1 MILLS
6 NNTPIA
12 VTITGIVLILGLFG
26 FGLYKVFI
34 VDKSKAKKLLEDFLN
49 GLADEIYK
57 IIVQTIN
64 DFKIE
69 EFDFESLEEYEAK
82 VLEQLYKTIY
92 EYTLKKANEAA
103 SDENS
108 PITFKM
114 FDLIEKEDIDKII
127 EHVYNNG
134 NVKILIKDAW
144 AKYFESKVDAME
156 EEVQDVAIGHDI
168 DGNEIIYSGDG
179 YNEDFVDELPAAEE
193 DIINEDLYRAVI
205 PPSENESIND
215 DLVMDGEP
223 EKPYIKTE
231 IESEEDLPISYIDTD
246 IPMETTD
253 LPYFI
258 DKNGRKRDKITGRFV
273 R

>member
-12 VTITGIVLILGLFG
+12 ITITGIVLILGLFG

-34 VDKSKAKKLLEDFLN
+34 IDKSKAKKLLEDFLN

-69 EFDFESLEEYEAK
+69 DFNFESLEEYEAK

-92 EYTLKKANEAA
+92 EYTLKKTNEAA
-103 SDENS
+103 ADENS
-108 PITFKM
+108 PITFKI
-114 FDLIEKEDIDKII
+114 FDLIEREDIDKII

-144 AKYFESKVDAME
+144 AKYFENKVEAME
-156 EEVQDVAIGHDI
+156 EEVQDVAIGHDV
-168 DGNEIIYSGDG
+168 DGNEIVYSGAD
-179 YNEDFVDELPAAEE
+179 YNEDFLDDLPAAEE
-193 DIINEDLYRAVI
+193 DTTINEELYRAVI
-205 PPSENESIND
+205 PPSENESITD
-215 DLVMDGEP
+215 DLIMDGEP
-223 EKPYIKTE
+223 EKPYIKGE
-231 IESEEDLPISYIDTD
+231 IESEEDLPISYIDND
-246 IPMETTD
+246 IPTDDD

-273 R
+273 K